1 MLSSLQ
7 MIPRTLRATPAIARA
22 APTMRLQAA
31 RMPATLPSF
40 ARGYASGG
48 GLTQEQIQ
56 QRITDVIKS
65 FEKVDPSKITPTASF
80 TGDLGLD
87 SLDSVEVVMAI
98 EEEFNIVRCA
108 HAHPRKSP
116 TRRRTTS
123 PPSTRPWTTSRTP
136 RMVRWRATY
145 PAI

>member
-22 APTMRLQAA
+22 APAMRMQAA

-65 FEKVDPSKITPTASF
+65 FEKVDPSTITPTASF

-98 EEEFNIVRCA
+98 EEEFNIEIPDAEADNITTVNQAVDYIA
-108 HAHPRKSP
+108 H
-116 TRRRTTS
+116 
-123 PPSTRPWTTSRTP
+123 TP
-136 RMVRWRATY
+136 D
-145 PAI
+145 AI